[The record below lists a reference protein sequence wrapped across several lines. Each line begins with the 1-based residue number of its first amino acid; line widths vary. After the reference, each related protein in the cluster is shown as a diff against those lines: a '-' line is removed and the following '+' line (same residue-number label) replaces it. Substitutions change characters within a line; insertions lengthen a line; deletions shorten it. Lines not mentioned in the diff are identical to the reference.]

1 MSTPTTRVAFHT
13 MGCKTNF
20 SETSTISREMMA
32 HGLQQVSFRDKADV
46 YVLNSCSVTENADK
60 EARKL
65 IRQAR
70 RRNPDAAVAVIGC
83 YAQLQPTEIAAIPG
97 VELVV
102 GAAEK
107 FNLFNHLSSLKTN
120 GRATIIQSPIEKVQ
134 SFQPSYSATERTR
147 AYLKIQDGCNYN
159 CSFCT
164 IPLARGRSRNDN
176 IANTVNIAQQIAVTE
191 AREVVLTGV
200 NIGDYGSSGDENFFQ
215 LIQALDNVNGID
227 RFRISSIEPNLLT
240 DEIIAFCAHSKKF
253 VPHFHIPL
261 QSGTDSILRRMKRRY
276 DTILYSSKIEKI
288 NKLIPDCCIGVDV
301 IVGFPGEE
309 EEDFLATQSFL
320 KNLDIS
326 YLHVFTFSDRVNTE
340 AASLN
345 NKVSKEEKTYRS
357 KTMHMISD
365 EKRFEFHEKSLKQI
379 RPVLFEQSV
388 NGTNQGYTDNYIK
401 VQVAADMNYD
411 NKLLEVTL
419 NKNHGSYMGG
429 LVREIQF

>member
-32 HGLQQVSFRDKADV
+32 YGLQQVSFRDTADV

-83 YAQLQPTEIAAIPG
+83 YAQLQPAEIAAIPG

-107 FNLFNHLSSLKTN
+107 LNLFAHLSSLKAN
-120 GRATIIQSPIEKVQ
+120 AKATVIQSPIATVQ
-134 SFQPSYSATERTR
+134 SFQPSFSAAERTR
-147 AYLKIQDGCNYN
+147 TYMKIQDGCNYN

-164 IPLARGRSRNDN
+164 IPLARGRSRSDN
-176 IANTVNIAQQIAVTE
+176 IANTINIAQKIAATE
-191 AREVVLTGV
+191 AREIVLTGV
-200 NIGDYGSSGDENFFQ
+200 NIGDYGVDSDENFFQ
-215 LIQALDNVNGID
+215 LIQALDNVDGID
-227 RFRISSIEPNLLT
+227 RFRISSFEPNLLS
-240 DEIIAFCAHSKKF
+240 DEIITFCAHSKKF

-276 DTILYSSKIEKI
+276 DTALYSSRIEKI
-288 NKLIPDCCIGVDV
+288 NNLMPDCCIGVDV
-301 IVGFPGEE
+301 IVGFPGEGE
-309 EEDFLATQSFL
+309 EEFLTTQLFL
-320 KNLDIS
+320 DSLDIS
-326 YLHVFTFSDRVNTE
+326 YLHVFTFSERENTV
-340 AASLN
+340 AASLDN
-345 NKVSKEEKTYRS
+345 QVPQDVKAYRS
-357 KTMHMISD
+357 KTLHILSD
-365 EKRFEFHEKSLKQI
+365 EKRHAFQDKFLTQV
-379 RPVLFEQSV
+379 RPVLFERSV
-388 NGTNQGYTDNYIK
+388 NGISQGYTDNYIR
-401 VQVAADMNYD
+401 VQVAEDMNYE

-419 NKNHGSYMGG
+419 NKNHGPYMNG
-429 LVREIQF
+429 LVTE

>member
-32 HGLQQVSFRDKADV
+32 HGLQQVSFRDKAGV
-46 YVLNSCSVTENADK
+46 YVLNSCSVTDNADK

-70 RRNPDAAVAVIGC
+70 RCNPDATIAVIGC
-83 YAQLQPTEIAAIPG
+83 YAQLNPVEIAAIPG

-107 FNLFNHLSSLKTN
+107 FNLFAHLSSLKTN
-120 GRATIIQSPIEKVQ
+120 GKATVLQSPIETVQ
-134 SFQPSYSATERTR
+134 SFQPSFSAAERTR
-147 AYLKIQDGCNYN
+147 TFLKIQDGCNYN

-176 IANTVNIAQQIAVTE
+176 IENTVNIAQQIAITE
-191 AREVVLTGV
+191 AREIVLTGV
-200 NIGDYGSSGDENFFQ
+200 NIGDYGSSSDENFFQ

-261 QSGTDSILRRMKRRY
+261 QSGTDSILRQMKRRY
-276 DTILYSSKIEKI
+276 DTALYSSRIEKI
-288 NKLIPDCCIGVDV
+288 NNLIPDCCIGVDV

-309 EEDFLATQSFL
+309 EDDFLATRSFL

-345 NKVSKEEKTYRS
+345 NKVSKDEKSYRS
-357 KTMHMISD
+357 KIMHMISD
-365 EKRFEFHEKSLKQI
+365 EKQFEFYEKCLKQI
-379 RPVLFEQSV
+379 RPVLFERSV
-388 NGTNQGYTDNYIK
+388 NGMNQGYTDNYIK
-401 VQVAADMNYD
+401 VQVAADMNYE

-419 NKNHGSYMGG
+419 NKNHGSYMSG
-429 LVREIQF
+429 VFKE

>member
-1 MSTPTTRVAFHT
+1 RVAFHT

-20 SETSTISREMMA
+20 SETSTISSEMMA
-32 HGLQQVSFRDKADV
+32 HGLQQVSFKDKADV

-83 YAQLQPTEIAAIPG
+83 YAQLQPADIAAIPG
-97 VELVV
+97 VDLVV

-107 FNLFNHLSSLKTN
+107 FNLFSHISSLKAN
-120 GRATIIQSPIEKVQ
+120 GKATVIQSPIESVK
-134 SFQPSYSATERTR
+134 SFQPSFSAAERTR
-147 AYLKIQDGCNYN
+147 TYLKIQDGCDYN

-164 IPLARGRSRNDN
+164 IPLARGRSRSDN
-176 IANTVNIAQQIAVTE
+176 ISNTVNIAQQIADTE
-191 AREVVLTGV
+191 AREIVLTGV
-200 NIGDYGSSGDENFFQ
+200 NIGDYGVAGEEDFFQ

-276 DTILYSSKIEKI
+276 DTALYSSRIDKI
-288 NKLIPDCCIGVDV
+288 NNLIPDCCIGVDV
-301 IVGFPGEE
+301 IVGFPGEDE
-309 EEDFLATQSFL
+309 KDFLTTRSFL

-326 YLHVFTFSDRVNTE
+326 YLHVFSFSDRVNTE

-345 NKVSKEEKTYRS
+345 NKVSKEEKAYRS
-357 KTMHMISD
+357 KTLHMLSD

-379 RPVLFEQSV
+379 RSVLFERSV

-401 VQVAADMNYD
+401 VQVAADMNYE
-411 NKLLEVTL
+411 NKLLKVTL
-419 NKNHGSYMGG
+419 NKNHGSYMSG
-429 LVREIQF
+429 LVTE

>member
-70 RRNPDAAVAVIGC
+70 RRNPDATVAVIGC
-83 YAQLQPTEIAAIPG
+83 YAQLQPAEIAAIPG

-107 FNLFNHLSSLKTN
+107 FNLFAHLSSLKAN
-120 GRATIIQSPIEKVQ
+120 GKATVIQSPIATVQ
-134 SFQPSYSATERTR
+134 SFQPSFSAAERTR
-147 AYLKIQDGCNYN
+147 TYLKIQDGCDYN

-164 IPLARGRSRNDN
+164 IPLARGCSRSDN
-176 IANTVNIAQQIAVTE
+176 IANTVNIAQQIAATE
-191 AREVVLTGV
+191 AREIVLTGV
-200 NIGDYGSSGDENFFQ
+200 NIGDYGASGDENFFQ

-276 DTILYSSKIEKI
+276 DTALYSSKIEKI
-288 NKLIPDCCIGVDV
+288 NDLIPDCCIGVDV

-309 EEDFLATQSFL
+309 EDDFLATRSFL

-345 NKVSKEEKTYRS
+345 NKVSKDEKSYRS
-357 KTMHMISD
+357 KIMHMISD
-365 EKRFEFHEKSLKQI
+365 EKRFEFYEKCLKQI
-379 RPVLFEQSV
+379 RPVLFERSV
-388 NGTNQGYTDNYIK
+388 NGMNQGYTDNYIK
-401 VQVAADMNYD
+401 VQVAGDMNYE

-419 NKNHGSYMGG
+419 NKNHGSYMSG
-429 LVREIQF
+429 LFKE

>member
-46 YVLNSCSVTENADK
+46 YVLNSCSVTDNADK

-70 RRNPDAAVAVIGC
+70 RCNPDATIAVIGC
-83 YAQLQPTEIAAIPG
+83 YAQLNPVEIAAIPG

-107 FNLFNHLSSLKTN
+107 FNLFAHLSSLKTN
-120 GRATIIQSPIEKVQ
+120 GKATVIQSPIETVQ
-134 SFQPSYSATERTR
+134 SFQPSFSAAERTR
-147 AYLKIQDGCNYN
+147 TFLKIQDGCNYN

-176 IANTVNIAQQIAVTE
+176 IENTVNIAQQIAITE
-191 AREVVLTGV
+191 AREIVLTGV
-200 NIGDYGSSGDENFFQ
+200 NIGDYGSSSDENFFQ

-261 QSGTDSILRRMKRRY
+261 QSGTDSILRQMKRRY
-276 DTILYSSKIEKI
+276 DTALYSSRIEKI
-288 NKLIPDCCIGVDV
+288 NNLIPDCCIGVDV

-309 EEDFLATQSFL
+309 EDDFLATRSFL

-345 NKVSKEEKTYRS
+345 NKVSKDEKSYRS
-357 KTMHMISD
+357 KIMHMISD
-365 EKRFEFHEKSLKQI
+365 EKRFEFYEKCLKQI
-379 RPVLFEQSV
+379 RPVLFERSV
-388 NGTNQGYTDNYIK
+388 NGMNQGYTDNYIK
-401 VQVAADMNYD
+401 VQVAADMNYE

-419 NKNHGSYMGG
+419 NKNHGSYMSG
-429 LVREIQF
+429 LFKE

>member
-32 HGLQQVSFRDKADV
+32 HGLQQVNFRDKADV

-70 RRNPDAAVAVIGC
+70 RRNPDASVAVIGC
-83 YAQLQPTEIAAIPG
+83 YAQLQPADIAAIPG
-97 VELVV
+97 VELVL

-107 FNLFNHLSSLKTN
+107 FKLFNHLSLLKAN
-120 GRATIIQSPIEKVQ
+120 GKATVIQSPIKSVK
-134 SFQPSYSATERTR
+134 SFQPSFSAAERTR
-147 AYLKIQDGCNYN
+147 IYLKIQDGCNYN

-164 IPLARGRSRNDN
+164 IPLARGRSRSDN
-176 IANTVNIAQQIAVTE
+176 IANTINIAQQIALTE
-191 AREVVLTGV
+191 AREIVLTGV
-200 NIGDYGSSGDENFFQ
+200 NIGDYGVAGEEDFFQ

-276 DTILYSSKIEKI
+276 DTALYSSRIEKI
-288 NKLIPDCCIGVDV
+288 NNLITDCCIGVDV

-309 EEDFLATQSFL
+309 EEDFLVTRSFL

-345 NKVSKEEKTYRS
+345 NKVSKEEKSYRS
-357 KTMHMISD
+357 KAMHMISD
-365 EKRFEFHEKSLKQI
+365 EKRFEFQEKCLKQI
-379 RPVLFEQSV
+379 RPVLFERSV
-388 NGTNQGYTDNYIK
+388 NGMNQGYTDNYIK
-401 VQVAADMNYD
+401 VQVAADMNYE

-419 NKNHGSYMGG
+419 NNNHGPYMSA
-429 LVREIQF
+429 LVAE

>member
-70 RRNPDAAVAVIGC
+70 RRNPDATIAVIGC
-83 YAQLQPTEIAAIPG
+83 YAQLNPVEIAAIPG

-107 FNLFNHLSSLKTN
+107 FNLFAHLSSLKAN
-120 GRATIIQSPIEKVQ
+120 GKATVIQSPIETVQ
-134 SFQPSYSATERTR
+134 SFQPSFSAAERTR
-147 AYLKIQDGCNYN
+147 TYLKIQDGCNYN

-176 IANTVNIAQQIAVTE
+176 IANTVNIAQQIAITE
-191 AREVVLTGV
+191 AREIVLTGV
-200 NIGDYGSSGDENFFQ
+200 NIGDYGSSSDENFFQ

-276 DTILYSSKIEKI
+276 DTALYSSKIEKI
-288 NKLIPDCCIGVDV
+288 NNLIPDCCIGVDV

-309 EEDFLATQSFL
+309 EDDFLATRSFL

-345 NKVSKEEKTYRS
+345 NKVSKDEKSYRS
-357 KTMHMISD
+357 KIMHMISD
-365 EKRFEFHEKSLKQI
+365 EKRFEFYEKCLKQI
-379 RPVLFEQSV
+379 RPVLFERSV
-388 NGTNQGYTDNYIK
+388 NGMNQGYTDNYIK
-401 VQVAADMNYD
+401 VQVAADMNYE

-419 NKNHGSYMGG
+419 NKNHGSYMSG
-429 LVREIQF
+429 LFKE

>member
-70 RRNPDAAVAVIGC
+70 RCNPDATIAVIGC
-83 YAQLQPTEIAAIPG
+83 YAQLNPVEIAAIPG

-107 FNLFNHLSSLKTN
+107 FNLFAHLSSLKTN
-120 GRATIIQSPIEKVQ
+120 GKATVLQSPIETVQ
-134 SFQPSYSATERTR
+134 SFQPSFSAAERTR
-147 AYLKIQDGCNYN
+147 TFLKIQDGCNYN

-176 IANTVNIAQQIAVTE
+176 IENTVNIAQQIAITE
-191 AREVVLTGV
+191 AREIVLTGV
-200 NIGDYGSSGDENFFQ
+200 NIGDYGSSSDENFFQ

-261 QSGTDSILRRMKRRY
+261 QSGTDSILRQMKRRY
-276 DTILYSSKIEKI
+276 DTALYSSRIEKI
-288 NKLIPDCCIGVDV
+288 NNLIPDCCIGVDV

-309 EEDFLATQSFL
+309 EDDFLATRSFL

-345 NKVSKEEKTYRS
+345 NKVSKDEKSYRS
-357 KTMHMISD
+357 KIMHMISD
-365 EKRFEFHEKSLKQI
+365 EKRFEFYEKCLKQI
-379 RPVLFEQSV
+379 RPVLFERSV
-388 NGTNQGYTDNYIK
+388 NGMNQGYTDNYIK
-401 VQVAADMNYD
+401 VQVAADMNYE

-419 NKNHGSYMGG
+419 NKNHGSYMSG
-429 LVREIQF
+429 VFKE

>member
-70 RRNPDAAVAVIGC
+70 RCNPDATVAVIGC
-83 YAQLQPTEIAAIPG
+83 YAQLKPAEIAAIPG

-107 FNLFNHLSSLKTN
+107 FNLFAHLSSLKTN
-120 GRATIIQSPIEKVQ
+120 GKATVIQSPIETVQ
-134 SFQPSYSATERTR
+134 SFQPSFSAAERTR
-147 AYLKIQDGCNYN
+147 TYLKIQDGCNYN

-176 IANTVNIAQQIAVTE
+176 IANTVNIARQIAITE
-191 AREVVLTGV
+191 AREIVLTGV
-200 NIGDYGSSGDENFFQ
+200 NIGDYGSSSDENFFQ

-276 DTILYSSKIEKI
+276 DTALYSSKIEKI
-288 NKLIPDCCIGVDV
+288 NDLIPDCCIGVDV

-309 EEDFLATQSFL
+309 EDDFLATRSFL

-345 NKVSKEEKTYRS
+345 NKVSKDEKSYRS
-357 KTMHMISD
+357 KIMHMISD
-365 EKRFEFHEKSLKQI
+365 EKRFEFYEKCLKQI
-379 RPVLFEQSV
+379 RPVLFERSV
-388 NGTNQGYTDNYIK
+388 NGMNQGYTDNYIK
-401 VQVAADMNYD
+401 VQVAADMNYE

-419 NKNHGSYMGG
+419 NKNNGSYMSG
-429 LVREIQF
+429 LFEE

>member
-70 RRNPDAAVAVIGC
+70 RCNPDATIAVIGC
-83 YAQLQPTEIAAIPG
+83 YAQLNPVEIAAIPG

-107 FNLFNHLSSLKTN
+107 FNLFAHLSSLKTN
-120 GRATIIQSPIEKVQ
+120 GKATVLQSPIETVQ
-134 SFQPSYSATERTR
+134 SFQPSFSAAERTR
-147 AYLKIQDGCNYN
+147 TFLKIQDGCNYN

-176 IANTVNIAQQIAVTE
+176 IANTVNIAQQIAITE
-191 AREVVLTGV
+191 AREIVLTGV
-200 NIGDYGSSGDENFFQ
+200 NIGDYGSSSDENFFQ

-276 DTILYSSKIEKI
+276 DTALYSSKIEKI
-288 NKLIPDCCIGVDV
+288 NDLIPDCCIGVDV

-309 EEDFLATQSFL
+309 EDDFLATRSFL

-345 NKVSKEEKTYRS
+345 NKVSKDEKSYRS
-357 KTMHMISD
+357 KIMHMISD
-365 EKRFEFHEKSLKQI
+365 EKRFEFYEKCLKQI
-379 RPVLFEQSV
+379 RPVLFERSV
-388 NGTNQGYTDNYIK
+388 NGMNQGYTDNYIK
-401 VQVAADMNYD
+401 VQVAADMNYE

-419 NKNHGSYMGG
+419 NKNHGSYMSG
-429 LVREIQF
+429 VFKE

>member
-46 YVLNSCSVTENADK
+46 YVLNSCSVTDNADK

-70 RRNPDAAVAVIGC
+70 RCNPDATIAVIGC
-83 YAQLQPTEIAAIPG
+83 YAQLNPVEIAAIPG

-107 FNLFNHLSSLKTN
+107 FNLFAHLSSLKTN
-120 GRATIIQSPIEKVQ
+120 GKATVLQSPIETVQ
-134 SFQPSYSATERTR
+134 SFQPSFSAAERTR
-147 AYLKIQDGCNYN
+147 TYLKIQDGCNYN

-176 IANTVNIAQQIAVTE
+176 IENTVNIAQQIAITE
-191 AREVVLTGV
+191 AREIVLTGV
-200 NIGDYGSSGDENFFQ
+200 NIGDYGSSSDENFFQ

-261 QSGTDSILRRMKRRY
+261 QSGTDSILRQMKRRY
-276 DTILYSSKIEKI
+276 DTALYSSRIEKI
-288 NKLIPDCCIGVDV
+288 NNLIPDCCIGVDV

-309 EEDFLATQSFL
+309 EDDFLATRSFL

-345 NKVSKEEKTYRS
+345 NKVSKDEKSYRS
-357 KTMHMISD
+357 KIMHMISD
-365 EKRFEFHEKSLKQI
+365 EKQFEFYEKCLKQI
-379 RPVLFEQSV
+379 RPVLFERSV
-388 NGTNQGYTDNYIK
+388 NGMNQGYTDNYIK
-401 VQVAADMNYD
+401 VQVAADMNYE

-419 NKNHGSYMGG
+419 NKNHGSYMSG
-429 LVREIQF
+429 VFKE